1 MEAYSHIPWYKV
13 NSSQSHDQ
21 FPDTKWIELNTSQSL
36 SQYKLNAREY
46 CDVDDDGDLDV
57 EVDVDSH
64 DLCDRL
70 RGAAE
75 ICWSPFD
82 PLQACFDC

>member
-1 MEAYSHIPWYKV
+1 M
-13 NSSQSHDQ
+13 
-21 FPDTKWIELNTSQSL
+21 

-46 CDVDDDGDLDV
+46 SDVDDDGDLYV

-70 RGAAE
+70 RGGAE

-82 PLQACFDC
+82 PFQAWFDC

>member
-1 MEAYSHIPWYKV
+1 MEAYSHILWYKV

-46 CDVDDDGDLDV
+46 SDVDDHGDLDV

-82 PLQACFDC
+82 PLRAWFDC

>member
-1 MEAYSHIPWYKV
+1 M
-13 NSSQSHDQ
+13 
-21 FPDTKWIELNTSQSL
+21 

>member
-1 MEAYSHIPWYKV
+1 MEAYSHNLWYKV

-21 FPDTKWIELNTSQSL
+21 FPDTKWIELNTSQ
-36 SQYKLNAREY
+36 YKLNAREY
-46 CDVDDDGDLDV
+46 SDVDDDGDFYV

-70 RGAAE
+70 RGGAE

-82 PLQACFDC
+82 PFQAWFDC

>member
-36 SQYKLNAREY
+36 SQYKLNARKY
-46 CDVDDDGDLDV
+46 FDVDDDGDLDV

-82 PLQACFDC
+82 PFQTWFDC